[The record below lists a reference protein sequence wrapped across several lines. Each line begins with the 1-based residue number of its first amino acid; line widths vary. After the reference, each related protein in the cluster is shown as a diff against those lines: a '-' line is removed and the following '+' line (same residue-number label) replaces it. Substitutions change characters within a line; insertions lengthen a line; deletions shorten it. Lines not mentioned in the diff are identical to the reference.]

1 MRVMCSSDRPIRAR
15 YARRSRAEPACP
27 ASTSVIS
34 SPSTS
39 RYAWAP
45 MSRTTCTFGRTSI
58 TLDARSRSLRQRV
71 LGDALPCNAPRRARR
86 SSADSSGPRVPR
98 DDDLCEPRGCARRG
112 AHGPGGVRPD
122 RCRAVLVSADSWR
135 EPSAPRLLSTAWH
148 QTGDL
153 DTDGLHRTRRLPR
166 VTIAFGIW
174 AVPLGPAGGT
184 RLATETR
191 VHATDSAARR
201 RFRLYWF
208 VVGPFS
214 ALIRRR
220 WLAAARRAAEAGP

>member
-15 YARRSRAEPACP
+15 YARRGRAEPACP

-39 RYAWAP
+39 KYACAP
-45 MSRTTCTFGRTSI
+45 MSRTTCTFGRTSM
-58 TLDARSRSLRQRV
+58 TLDARCRSLRQRV
-71 LGDALPCNAPRRARR
+71 LGDALPCDAPRRARR
-86 SSADSSGPRVPR
+86 GSAQLSGPRAPP
-98 DDDLCEPRGCARRG
+98 DHGLCEPRGCVRRG

-122 RCRAVLVSADSWR
+122 RGRAVLVSADSGR
-135 EPSAPRLLSTAWH
+135 EPSASRLLSTAWH

-153 DTDGLHRTRRLPR
+153 DVDGPVGLGDFLG